1 MESCTEETEPTRPVR
16 EKEGLKT
23 NEEKTKVLR
32 YNPGRLDPLTN
43 QEREKWVM
51 WTVLYILVPKQ
62 GGTASDIRAGYGK
75 QGWGLTRLTGYGK
88 SSFLSRKTRIMI
100 KTNVVAVLLHGCE
113 TLRMTKEGDSK
124 LDVSLH

>member
-43 QEREKWVM
+43 QEREKWM
-51 WTVLYILVPKQ
+51 
-62 GGTASDIRAGYGK
+62 
-75 QGWGLTRLTGYGK
+75 
-88 SSFLSRKTRIMI
+88 M
-100 KTNVVAVLLHGCE
+100 
-113 TLRMTKEGDSK
+113 
-124 LDVSLH
+124 